1 MMTNMP
7 QENKM
12 STIGKLGEEK
22 ERWSILKLYLS
33 SNFFFYKSKIV
44 LLSQRLL
51 M

>member
-33 SNFFFYKSKIV
+33 SNFFSINLK
-44 LLSQRLL
+44 LSSSPKGC
-51 M
+51 